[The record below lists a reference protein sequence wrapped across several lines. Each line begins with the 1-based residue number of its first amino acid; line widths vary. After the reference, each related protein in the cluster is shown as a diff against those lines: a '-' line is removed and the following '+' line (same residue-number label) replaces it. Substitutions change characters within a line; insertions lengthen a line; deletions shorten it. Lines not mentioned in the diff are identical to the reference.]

1 MQVIFFG
8 SSFRFLTKVW
18 RCFGIFVSGQWTVSI
33 CELLLVFDFV
43 LWLCFKFFPK
53 FTFNDKHLEPNIS
66 GQVASLWWVV
76 RKYGNAMQ
84 CIKFYHV
91 VDLWWIRYFS
101 IHCHT
106 ELNRS
111 GLADRWIDSLGRRH
125 SPITSPTLASL
136 ASSASSSSVVSSSFT
151 GQLL

>member
-1 MQVIFFG
+1 MKVLFFG
-8 SSFRFLTKVW
+8 TSFRFLTKVW
-18 RCFGIFVSGQWTVSI
+18 RCFGIFVPWHVSGRWTVSI

-53 FTFNDKHLEPNIS
+53 IYLQWQTLKHPEPNIS
-66 GQVASLWWVV
+66 SQVASLIWWVV
-76 RKYGNAMQ
+76 RKYCNAMQ
-84 CIKFYHV
+84 SIKFYHM

-136 ASSASSSSVVSSSFT
+136 PSSTSSLS
-151 GQLL
+151 